1 MKTRKIGFVLIL
13 IMISVG
19 QITAQENMQLSLKD
33 AVKMALSNSDQ
44 SKILDLNITS
54 AKNKLASVKAIQ
66 YPDIKLSGQY
76 DYLTKANA
84 NFNLNL
90 GESSSSA
97 PPKVNDLLL
106 GQLNISVPL
115 FSGFKIKNSI
125 KASSNN
131 YTAATLQ
138 TENGKEQLSMQTI
151 ETYINLYKSEKAI
164 QLVGENLK
172 SAKQRVEDFSNME
185 ENGLLAKN
193 DLLKVK
199 LQEASIELALS
210 EAKKNAYMLNYQLV
224 KFLKLPENTK
234 ILIDNLNFKNVIE
247 MPKSDTLV
255 SRADTKALEYQL
267 MAAKNEVKVAKSS
280 YYPSIGLSGGYAAL
294 ELGNI
299 LTVYNAMNVGVG
311 ISYNFSNIFKNKS
324 QVEMSKINADELNYQ
339 LDKLNDAVKIQVE
352 NAQQEYTLALSN
364 LNVYEQSE
372 IQAVENFRIVNDKF
386 ENGLADTRDL
396 LEADVQQLQS
406 KINKENAKATVLLAY
421 YKLANAKGNLNSKL
435 LN

>member
-1 MKTRKIGFVLIL
+1 V
-13 IMISVG
+13 
-19 QITAQENMQLSLKD
+19 
-33 AVKMALSNSDQ
+33 
-44 SKILDLNITS
+44 
-54 AKNKLASVKAIQ
+54 
-66 YPDIKLSGQY
+66 
-76 DYLTKANA
+76 
-84 NFNLNL
+84 NLNL
-90 GESSSSA
+90 GENSSSA

-131 YTAATLQ
+131 FTAATLQ
-138 TENGKEQLSMQTI
+138 TENGKEQLSMQII

-164 QLVGENLK
+164 RLVSENLK
-172 SAKQRVEDFSNME
+172 SAKQRVEDFTNME

-199 LQEASIELALS
+199 LQEASIELAFS
-210 EAKKNAYMLNYQLV
+210 KAKKNAYIINYQLV

-234 ILIDNLNFKNVIE
+234 ISIDNLNFKNVME

-255 SRADTKALEYQL
+255 SRADTKALEYHL

-280 YYPSIGLSGGYAAL
+280 YYPSIGLSGGYTAF

-299 LTVYNAMNVGVG
+299 LTVYNAMNIGVG

-324 QVEMSKINADELNYQ
+324 QVEMAKITADELNYQ

-352 NAQQEYTLALSN
+352 NAQQEYTLAISN
-364 LNVYEQSE
+364 LNVYKQSE
-372 IQAVENFRIVNDKF
+372 IQAIENYRIVNDKF
-386 ENGLADTRDL
+386 ANGLADTRDL

-406 KINKENAKATVLLAY
+406 KINMENANAMVLLAY

>member
-1 MKTRKIGFVLIL
+1 MKTKKIGIALIL
-13 IMISVG
+13 IMISAG
-19 QITAQENMQLSLKD
+19 QIIAQKNIQLSLKD

-66 YPDIKLSGQY
+66 YPDVKLSGQY
-76 DYLTKANA
+76 NYLTNA
-84 NFNLNL
+84 NVNLNL
-90 GESSSSA
+90 GENSSSA

-138 TENGKEQLSMQTI
+138 TENGKEQLSMQII

-164 QLVGENLK
+164 RLVSENLK
-172 SAKQRVEDFSNME
+172 SAKQRVEDFTNME

-210 EAKKNAYMLNYQLV
+210 KAKKNAYIINYQLV

-234 ILIDNLNFKNVIE
+234 ISIDNLNFKNVIE
-247 MPKSDTLV
+247 MSKSDTLV
-255 SRADTKALEYQL
+255 SRADTKALEYHL

-280 YYPSIGLSGGYAAL
+280 YYPSIGLSGGYTAF

-299 LTVYNAMNVGVG
+299 LTVYNAMNIGVG

-324 QVEMSKINADELNYQ
+324 QVEIAKINADELNYQ

-352 NAQQEYTLALSN
+352 NAQQEYTLAISN
-364 LNVYEQSE
+364 SNVYKQSE
-372 IQAVENFRIVNDKF
+372 IQAIENYRIVNDKF
-386 ENGLADTRDL
+386 ANGLADTRDL

-406 KINKENAKATVLLAY
+406 KINMENANAMVLLAY